1 MSSALAT
8 FDETEVY
15 VGDHTNRASPLDV
28 WMDGNCTLCQAS
40 QKWCELRGS
49 VGRVRFIDF
58 RKAGEVDLPVTR
70 THHERSI
77 WVRDSDGT
85 LLEGFAA
92 WRRIMAELP
101 GWRVLARF
109 ASLPPFTLIGP
120 PLYRLIAAHRQ
131 RLK

>member
-1 MSSALAT
+1 MSSPLAT
-8 FDETEVY
+8 FDEIEVF
-15 VGDHTNRASPLDV
+15 VGDHANGTAQLDV
-28 WMDGNCTLCQAS
+28 WMDGSCTLCQAS
-40 QKWCELRGS
+40 KKWCELRGS

-58 RKAGEVDLPVTR
+58 RKTGEVDLPVTR
-70 THHERSI
+70 THHERSM
-77 WVRDSDGT
+77 WVRDSDGA

-109 ASLPPFTLIGP
+109 VSLPPFTLIGP
-120 PLYRLIAAHRQ
+120 PFYRLIAAHRH